1 MSARNL
7 MERARALAG
16 TTSLVVL
23 PLAATAPAAQAVDLV
38 HEFSVVGEY
47 SSSGWFMSWLDDA
60 AADAVPNGGGLSLTG
75 AKTIDD
81 GLFWA
86 WNPYY
91 ELTLRR
97 YDVTGMAFAWGGSI
111 SGELNPGDF
120 LAAPF
125 DFTVDFTHT
134 EPAFPAYDH
143 TGVSWRL
150 TVGLLEQPY
159 TPDNWQTVPGNYGT
173 LASSTVYGYTDTAG
187 RYEYQGEMQVNVDNW
202 TWVDSPYWFAVLT
215 VDWTDPLARSGY
227 EDTQGSLNGDTLTV
241 SGNDQIIDLG
251 LTTGLGTASGRT
263 RVIAE
268 NYQNIPGKVIETY
281 GTFKVEAAAV
291 FGNAGTFRVNYGGVL
306 ENSGSFQNLLGGTV
320 ALSGLLKN
328 LGGAS
333 FQNQGGFEGQ
343 YDGQLEN
350 AGLLANLGG
359 ASFQHQGTLINS
371 GTVENH
377 ADANFSMSGLLQNL
391 GGASFQNAGSLD
403 NGGTIENAGLLQNL
417 GGASFQNN
425 GTVRNQSG
433 GLLKNLG
440 GAAFQNAGTV
450 ENQLGGVFD
459 NAGLLQNLGGASFQN
474 AGTLNNLFGG
484 VVNNEGWFVN
494 SSDHTVNNDG
504 VFDVHGELDNT
515 ETGVFNNNAGGQL
528 NVHDGGMFFN
538 YGQVNNSGAI
548 ANAGYVEVGAGGAIE
563 GAGSYIQSA
572 GMTWVDGRL
581 AAGTLRF
588 DGGVLAGY
596 GSVASPATILI
607 GAAVVQPGG
616 DYAGGMLSVDGD
628 LAFSDASIL
637 SMEVFGGEQG
647 VDYDWLAVSGDLS
660 LDGDLVLTLDYTL
673 QEGEVLT
680 LVSSDGL
687 ISGRFDLAVVNG
699 GVGYISYGAHGVY
712 LSLAA
717 PVPEPETWAMLL
729 AGMGLLG
736 RRLRALGR
744 RAG

>member
-1 MSARNL
+1 MSTRNL
-7 MERARALAG
+7 MDRARALAG
-16 TTSLVVL
+16 TSSLVVL

-38 HEFSVVGEY
+38 HDFSVVGEY

-60 AADAVPNGGGLSLTG
+60 AADAVPNGGGLGLTG
-75 AKTIDD
+75 SKTIDD

-86 WNPYY
+86 WNNYY

-111 SGELNPGDF
+111 GGEVNPGDF
-120 LAAPF
+120 LSAPF

-134 EPAFPAYDH
+134 EPAFPAYDR

-150 TVGLLEQPY
+150 TVGLTDQSYEPQ
-159 TPDNWQTVPGNYGT
+159 TWQSLPGSYNY

-187 RYEYQGEMQVNVDNW
+187 QYAYQGEMQVNVENW
-202 TWVDSPYWFAVLT
+202 AQIDSLHWYAVLT

-241 SGNDQIIDLG
+241 SGNGQIIDLG

-281 GTFKVEAAAV
+281 GTFKVEAAAL
-291 FGNAGTFRVNYGGVL
+291 FGNAGTFRVNNGGVL
-306 ENSGSFQNLLGGTV
+306 ENGGSFQNMLGGTLG
-320 ALSGLLKN
+320 LSGLLKN

-333 FQNQGGFEGQ
+333 FQNQGSFDGQ

-377 ADANFSMSGLLQNL
+377 ADASFSMSGLLQNL
-391 GGASFQNAGSLD
+391 GGAAFQNGGSLD
-403 NGGTIENAGLLQNL
+403 NGGTVENAGLLQNL

-425 GTVRNQSG
+425 GTVQNQLG

-440 GAAFQNAGTV
+440 GATFQNAGNV
-450 ENQLGGVFD
+450 ENQLGGVVS
-459 NAGLLQNLGGASFQN
+459 NAGLLKNLGGASFQN
-474 AGTLNNLFGG
+474 AGTVNNLFGG
-484 VVNNEGWFVN
+484 VVNNAGWFVN

-504 VFDVHGELDNT
+504 VFDVSGELDNT
-515 ETGVFNNNAGGQL
+515 ETGVFNNHAGGEL
-528 NVHDGGMFFN
+528 NIHEGGMFFN

-548 ANAGYVEVGAGGAIE
+548 ANAGYVEVGTDAVIE
-563 GAGSYIQSA
+563 GPGSYIQSG

-581 AAGTLRF
+581 SAGTLRF

-596 GSVASPATILI
+596 GTVASPAAIQI

-616 DYAGGMLSVDGD
+616 EYAAGMLAVEGD

-637 SMEVFGGEQG
+637 SMEVFGGQQG
-647 VDYDWLAVSGDLS
+647 IDYDWLAVSGDLS
-660 LDGDLVLTLDYTL
+660 LDGDLVLTLEYEL
-673 QEGEVLT
+673 QAGEVLT
-680 LVSSDGL
+680 LVSSGGL
-687 ISGRFDLAVVNG
+687 ISGRFDQAVVNG

-736 RRLRALGR
+736 RRLRALGCR
-744 RAG
+744 GR